1 MFQGTAAIALALVMA
16 VDPTSPATS
25 PATPSTASPPRA
37 SAPAEA
43 VAEGPTVEAGAAAP
57 VAAAPVEP
65 EPAEVAPAPAAPMGP
80 VVGPTAAVDAPTP
93 FSLRP
98 PPPPYDGRGLLIA
111 AGVMGALNVGIV
123 GARLGLGLGEVNA
136 DKERARLLLTA
147 VATPID
153 LAAGIGLA
161 AGGGYLRGRSDGYR
175 TAYDRQPK
183 LRSRAFTGSGLI
195 LLAMGAVAWA
205 SAWTPWYGDPSL
217 DARGNGTLVV
227 ESIGSLLF
235 MSGSGLLAYG
245 LSWQKHTTLYSRTTR
260 PVALRPALAPGFA
273 GLAVTGRF

>member
-1 MFQGTAAIALALVMA
+1 MVQGTAAIALALVMA
-16 VDPTSPATS
+16 VDPGSTPA
-25 PATPSTASPPRA
+25 A
-37 SAPAEA
+37 SAPTEA
-43 VAEGPTVEAGAAAP
+43 VATPEEATASE
-57 VAAAPVEP
+57 PVET
-65 EPAEVAPAPAAPMGP
+65 APALPAPPPPVVAAPMGP
-80 VVGPTAAVDAPTP
+80 PVGPTATVDAQVP
-93 FSLRP
+93 FSLRA

-161 AGGGYLRGRSDGYR
+161 AGGGYLRGRSDGWR
-175 TAYDRQPK
+175 TAYDHQPK
-183 LRSRAFTGSGLI
+183 LRARAFTGSGLI

-205 SAWTPWYGDPSL
+205 SAWTPWHGDPSL

-245 LSWQKHTTLYSRTTR
+245 LSWQKHTTLYGRSTR
-260 PVALRPALAPGFA
+260 PVALRPALAPSFA